1 MCQLWFYA
9 DDSMESSDWCH
20 RMYIENRV
28 FKTRTGIGYTDYR
41 KNSVDQQEHLECGQ
55 EEGLG

>member
-1 MCQLWFYA
+1 MQMIAW
-9 DDSMESSDWCH
+9 ESSDWCH